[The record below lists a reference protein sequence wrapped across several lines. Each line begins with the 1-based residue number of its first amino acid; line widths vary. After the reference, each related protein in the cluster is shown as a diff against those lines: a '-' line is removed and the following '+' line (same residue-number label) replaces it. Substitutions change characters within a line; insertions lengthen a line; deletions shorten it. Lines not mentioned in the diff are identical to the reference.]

1 MNSND
6 PVTTA
11 LAGYRAAVLAKDVD
25 AFCALYD
32 PDIHVFDM
40 WGRWQHQ
47 GLAAWRDMAGGWFNS
62 VGDERVVVEFSEV
75 HSTVCGDLAY
85 GHAFVRFSAETAD
98 GTELRSLNNRLTLV
112 LKRQHNG
119 WKLVHEHTSAPIDP
133 ASCKAMLQR

>member
-1 MNSND
+1 MHPND
-6 PVTTA
+6 PVTAA

-47 GLAAWRDMAGGWFNS
+47 GLAAWRDMASAWFSS
-62 VGDERVVVEFSEV
+62 VGEERVVVEFSEV
-75 HSTVCGDLAY
+75 HSTVSGDLAF
-85 GHAFVRFSAETAD
+85 GHAFVRFSAEAAD

-112 LKRQHNG
+112 LKRQAEG
-119 WKLVHEHTSAPIDP
+119 WKIVHEHTSAPIDHGSGKP
-133 ASCKAMLQR
+133 LLHR